1 MGFDWKKALKP
12 EQPDVLGMDIG
23 SEQVKLV
30 ELRKAGSGY
39 TVTSASVTAIADGGE
54 DNAEEK
60 TTVAQAITDCV
71 RSAEPRTRLAVCGV
85 CGPEVAVRGFKFPAL
100 PKDEIDGAVL
110 LEAAQVC
117 PFNIDEGAVD
127 YQLIPNGD
135 DSLRGVM
142 VAATHK
148 LIRRKTRL
156 AAAAEL
162 TCVLMDVDGLA
173 LLNCF
178 AQVEREA
185 ETRAEDRRTTAILNV
200 GSRYTTLAIRG
211 SEGLPFIRDIAYAGS
226 DIIGLIADSSGQPKE
241 TVRDAL
247 FSAEARTTEVDVFE
261 NMQAACR
268 KLAVDVTETL
278 RYYNAQE
285 KQRTVEKVYVCGGFS
300 LAQGFVEALNDQLP
314 AEVVLWNPFH
324 KMPCTAGAGC
334 EQLVRKKGPALAVA
348 AGFAMRSI

>member
-12 EQPDVLGMDIG
+12 EQLDVLGMDIG

-60 TTVAQAITDCV
+60 TAVAQAITNCV

-85 CGPEVAVRGFKFPAL
+85 SGPDVAVRGFKFPAL
-100 PKDEIDGAVL
+100 PKDEIEGAVL

-117 PFNIDEGAVD
+117 PFNMDEGVVD

-148 LIRRKTRL
+148 LIKRKTRL
-156 AAAAEL
+156 AAGAEL

-178 AQVEREA
+178 SQLESSD
-185 ETRAEDRRTTAILNV
+185 DRKDKGPGTTAILNV

-211 SEGLPFIRDIAYAGS
+211 SEDLPFIRDIAYAGS
-226 DIIGLIADSSGQPKE
+226 DIIELIANSSGQPKE

-247 FSAEARTTEVDVFE
+247 FGGKAGTTQVDLFE
-261 NMQAACR
+261 NMQAACQ
-268 KLAVDVTETL
+268 KLAVDVAETL

-285 KQRTVEKVYVCGGFS
+285 KQRAVDKIHVCGGFS
-300 LAQGFVEALNDQLP
+300 LADGFVRVLNDRLP
-314 AEVVLWNPFH
+314 AEVVLWNPFDQ
-324 KMPCTAGAGC
+324 MPCTAGPGC
-334 EQLVRKKGPALAVA
+334 ERLLSRKGPALAVA